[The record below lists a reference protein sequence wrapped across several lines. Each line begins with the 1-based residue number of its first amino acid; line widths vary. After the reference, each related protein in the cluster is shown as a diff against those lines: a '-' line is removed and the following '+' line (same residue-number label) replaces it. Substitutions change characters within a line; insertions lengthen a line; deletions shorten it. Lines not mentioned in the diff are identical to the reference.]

1 MDKRRSPTERDSA
14 QTDFNSAA
22 LRDEGKVLDEV
33 IRQMRSPDRQKTNIF
48 H

>member
-14 QTDFNSAA
+14 QTDFNPAA
-22 LRDEGKVLDEV
+22 LRDEEKVLDEIV
-33 IRQMRSPDRQKTNIF
+33 RQMRSPDRKKTNIF